1 MIRGYILQT
10 ANDGEECD
18 PKDWI
23 INCRNV
29 ETNVDQDIHT
39 VVGDE
44 PRGRMAVKE
53 YRINDDDGDIW
64 TDRISIV
71 ISATQ

>member
-1 MIRGYILQT
+1 MVRGYILQT
-10 ANDGEECD
+10 APDEEECD

-44 PRGRMAVKE
+44 PRGRMNVKE
-53 YRINDDDGDIW
+53 YRIDAHGDIW
-64 TDRISIV
+64 TDKITLNITKTR
-71 ISATQ
+71 